1 MPWLSTPHATLARPS
16 LGWRHVRGDVWRT
29 TGSPVGGG
37 LCCLLLAHTP
47 RDHWCPRP
55 PLSSRPL
62 SLTLPLD
69 LSYGSF
75 MLDSLIDTDASDI
88 IIWECG
94 SLDIVSVSR
103 HCFSF
108 STLFQFLDIISVSDH
123 FSRGSQLYTTPLVS
137 YTRRDAHQHRVLVGG
152 WCFAIRC

>member
-1 MPWLSTPHATLARPS
+1 MFGARLGHPW
-16 LGWRHVRGDVWRT
+16 
-29 TGSPVGGG
+29 GGG

-137 YTRRDAHQHRVLVGG
+137 YTRRDASASGAG
-152 WCFAIRC
+152 WCLVLCNPMLMPNLELQVCCQ